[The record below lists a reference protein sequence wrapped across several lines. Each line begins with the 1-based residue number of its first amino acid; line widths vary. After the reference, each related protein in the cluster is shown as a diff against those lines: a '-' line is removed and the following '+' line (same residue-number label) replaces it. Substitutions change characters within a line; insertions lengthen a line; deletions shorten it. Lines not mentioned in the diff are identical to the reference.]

1 MIQPRAQLE
10 AVPEDVDPIPP
21 LIAEAQETF
30 RQELPQ
36 LLPGHCRQWV
46 AYHGR
51 TRLGLSSS
59 KNELF
64 DQWLSAGYE
73 RGELLVRRIEPANLS
88 LNQAVDASPDVL
100 R

>member
-1 MIQPRAQLE
+1 MIEQPVQVE
-10 AVPEDVDPIPP
+10 AVSKDLDPIPP
-21 LIAEAQETF
+21 LIAEAQEAF

-36 LLPGHCRQWV
+36 LLPGHHRQWV

-51 TRLGLSSS
+51 TRLGLSAS

-64 DQWLSAGYE
+64 DQLLRAGHK

-88 LNQAVDASPDVL
+88 LSQAVDASPDIL

>member
-10 AVPEDVDPIPP
+10 AQSEDVDPIPP
-21 LIAEAQETF
+21 LIAEAQEAF

-36 LLPGHCRQWV
+36 LLPGHRRQWV

-64 DQWLSAGYE
+64 DQLLHAGYQ

-88 LNQAVDASPDVL
+88 VSDAVDASPDIL